1 MAQEFEGTKV
11 KKDNIT
17 VESQPMPSLRG
28 QRILITGGLGFVG
41 SNLAH
46 RCLEL
51 GADVT
56 IYDCLDPHS
65 GGNLYN
71 IHDIKNSVE
80 LCHHDIQ
87 DFSSI
92 AQYVQDKDVIINCAA
107 STSHA
112 FSMREPWIDSDV
124 NSRGVINLLEAVR
137 RFNREARF
145 IHLGT
150 STQLGKLQHPIADE
164 THSEFPTDIYS
175 ANKCVSEKYVLIYAK
190 TYQMQTSVV
199 RLSNVFGPR
208 ACINSPE
215 FTFNNFFIG
224 LALQGKDITVFG
236 DGRQMRNVIYVDDAV
251 GAIVLTSQADHV
263 AGETLFAVGDEHFSV
278 VQIAQATVRHL
289 DSGQVKL
296 VEWPRG
302 RKNTEIGDA
311 IISNKKIK
319 EALKWAPQDTLES
332 GLIKTRAYYAN
343 CLQAYLR

>member
-1 MAQEFEGTKV
+1 
-11 KKDNIT
+11 
-17 VESQPMPSLRG
+17 MPSLKG
-28 QRILITGGLGFVG
+28 QRVLITGGLGFIG

-46 RCLEL
+46 ACVEL

-65 GGNLYN
+65 GGNLFN
-71 IHDIKNSVE
+71 IHDIKDSIE
-80 LCHHDIQ
+80 LCHQDIQ

-92 AQYVQDKDVIINCAA
+92 SQYVLNKDLIINCAA

-137 RFNREARF
+137 RFNRDACF

-175 ANKCVSEKYVLIYAK
+175 ANKCASEKYVLIYANSH
-190 TYQMQTSVV
+190 QIRTSVI

-208 ACINSPE
+208 ACIHSPE
-215 FTFNNFFIG
+215 FTFNNFFVG

-236 DGRQMRNVIYVDDAV
+236 DGQQKRNVIYVDDAV
-251 GAIVLTSQADHV
+251 AAIILASQADNA

-278 VQIAQATVRHL
+278 AQIAEATVKYL
-289 DSGQVKL
+289 ESGQVRF

-302 RKNTEIGDA
+302 RKSIEIGDA
-311 IISNKKIK
+311 IISNQKIK
-319 EALKWAPQDTLES
+319 ECLGWTPQHTMHS
-332 GLIKTRAYYAN
+332 GLIKTKAYYEN
-343 CLQAYLR
+343 CLREYLR